1 MYNSHCDG
9 IKKTIENVI
18 IAFNTIMD
26 FYQFLFSLIQDSII
40 I

>member
-26 FYQFLFSLIQDSII
+26 FLSTYVFINIW
-40 I
+40 